1 LGDAQLSDQTTHR
14 AIDRINR
21 LMDGFTITWG
31 TVK

>member
-1 LGDAQLSDQTTHR
+1 LGDTHLTDQTQHL